1 MLEIHRP
8 SLALKKRQRSL
19 QWVLL
24 CVWLLA
30 SFGPSYF
37 ARDLDFEV
45 FGAPF
50 HFWMAAQGSVLIF
63 MGIVALY
70 AWLMNRW
77 EAQDAAT
84 AALHASASDGTS
96 AS

>member
-1 MLEIHRP
+1 
-8 SLALKKRQRSL
+8 
-19 QWVLL
+19 
-24 CVWLLA
+24 
-30 SFGPSYF
+30 
-37 ARDLDFEV
+37 
-45 FGAPF
+45 
-50 HFWMAAQGSVLIF
+50 MAAQGSVLIF

-77 EAQDAAT
+77 ETQDAAT